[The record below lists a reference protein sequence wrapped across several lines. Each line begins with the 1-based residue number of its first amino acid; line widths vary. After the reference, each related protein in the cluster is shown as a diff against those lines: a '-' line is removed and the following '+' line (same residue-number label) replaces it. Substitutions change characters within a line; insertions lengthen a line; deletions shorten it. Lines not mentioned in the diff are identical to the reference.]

1 MTTAVQNILHSYET
15 LPELEKREL
24 AYEILRRSS
33 KLDFPPLSDEELVLN
48 AEELF
53 LELDQ
58 REAENGESQ
67 SGRSVVG

>member
-24 AYEILRRSS
+24 VYEILRRNS
-33 KLDFPPLSDEELVLN
+33 KRDFPSLTDEELVLN
-48 AEELF
+48 AEALF

-58 REAENGESQ
+58 RESEK
-67 SGRSVVG
+67 

>member
-1 MTTAVQNILHSYET
+1 MSTAVQNILRSYES

-33 KLDFPPLSDEELVLN
+33 KFNFPPVSDDELVLS

-53 LELDQ
+53 LEFDQ
-58 REAENGESQ
+58 RESDPDGSQ
-67 SGRSVVG
+67 SRRGVVS